1 MTTRDSVFPS
11 RDAIVA
17 FIRANP
23 GKLGTKDI
31 AREFGL
37 KNADRAELKRILRDL
52 ADAGTIAKR
61 GRKVAEPAALPATL
75 IADVTGRD
83 KDGELIATPA
93 EWDEVEN
100 SEPPK
105 IRVHVPR
112 SRQPGTA
119 AGVGDRALL
128 RVEQAG
134 EDDGAVVYRGRVL
147 KIIDHARGRVLG
159 VFRALPMGGGR
170 LVPVDKKQAG
180 RELNIA
186 AADSNGA
193 TDGDLVSVDLVR
205 TRAFGL
211 ASGRVKERLGSVTS
225 EKAISLIAIHAH
237 DIPLAFSPAAL
248 READEAQP
256 AALKGREDWRE
267 VPLVTIDPPDAKDHD
282 DAVHAEPDSDPANKG
297 GFIVHVAIA
306 DVAFYVRSGSALDRD
321 ALKRGNSVYF
331 PDRVVPML
339 PERIS
344 NDLCSLVPNQPR
356 GALAVR
362 MVIGAD
368 GRKRSHSFHRVLM
381 RSAAKLNYAQ
391 AQAAIDGRPDDMTG
405 PLLDPILKPLYAAY
419 EVAKKARDERD
430 PLDLDIPERKILL
443 KADGTVDRVV
453 VPERLD
459 AHRLIEEFMILA
471 NVAAAEMLEKK
482 SLPLIYRVHDEP
494 TQEKVHALQEFLKTL
509 DLPFAKGGA
518 LRPSLFNRVLT
529 LVAGQDY
536 EPLVNEVVLRSQ
548 AQAEYSAENYGHFG
562 LNLRR
567 YAHFTSPIRR
577 YADLVVHRA
586 LIRALGLG
594 EGALPDSETSETL
607 SEVAAQISVTE
618 RRAMKAERETAD
630 RLIAHHLVDRIGA
643 SFQGRIS
650 GVTRAGLFVKL
661 QDTGADGLIPIR
673 TLGTEYFNYDE
684 ARHAL
689 VGSRSGAMHRLGDV
703 VDVRL
708 VEAAPI
714 AGALRF
720 ELLSE
725 AQTGPRNRRGKS
737 SKPEAFNSEAFRP
750 EGFRPEGFKA
760 KESRPKGSSRPKA
773 MPGRAK
779 DRKAAKPGKT
789 KGSSKSKKGT
799 SWKR

>member
-1 MTTRDSVFPS
+1 VKRKHDNGFPG

-23 GKLGTKDI
+23 GKIGTREI

-37 KNADRAELKRILRDL
+37 KNADRVELKRILREL
-52 ADAGTIAKR
+52 ADEGAIAKR
-61 GRKVAEPAALPATL
+61 GRKIDEPTALPPTV
-75 IADVTGRD
+75 IADITGRD
-83 KDGELIATPA
+83 TDGELLATPT
-93 EWDEVEN
+93 EWDTEEGG
-100 SEPPK
+100 PAPK
-105 IRVHVPR
+105 IRIHVPR
-112 SRQPGTA
+112 RPQPGTA
-119 AGVGDRALL
+119 AGVGDRALMRIEKL
-128 RVEQAG
+128 DEG
-134 EDDGAVVYRGRVL
+134 DGALYRGRVI
-147 KIIDHARGRVLG
+147 KVIDHARTRLLG
-159 VFRALPMGGGR
+159 IFRKAPDGGGR

-186 AADSNGA
+186 PPDTGGA
-193 TDGDLVSVDLVR
+193 EDGDLVSVDLVR
-205 TRAFGL
+205 TRGYGL
-211 ASGRVKERLGSVTS
+211 ASGKVKERLGSLSS

-237 DIPLAFSPAAL
+237 EIPQAFSPGAL
-248 READEAQP
+248 REAEQAQP
-256 AALKGREDWRE
+256 ASLKGREDWRDL
-267 VPLVTIDPPDAKDHD
+267 PLVTIDPPDAKDHD
-282 DAVHAEPDSDPANKG
+282 DAVHAAPDDDPTNKG
-297 GFIVHVAIA
+297 GYIVHVAIA
-306 DVAFYVRSGSALDRD
+306 DVAFYVRPGSALDRD
-321 ALKRGNSVYF
+321 ALTRGNSVYF

-344 NDLCSLVPNQPR
+344 NDLCSLVPGQPR

-362 MVIGAD
+362 MVIGHD

-391 AQAAIDGRPDDMTG
+391 AQAAIDGRPDDTTG
-405 PLLDPILKPLYAAY
+405 PLLEPILKPLYAAY
-419 EVAKKARDERD
+419 ALVKLARDERD
-430 PLDLDIPERKILL
+430 PLDLDLPERKILL
-443 KADGTVDRVV
+443 KPDGSVDRVI

-482 SLPLIYRVHDEP
+482 ALPLIYRVHDEP
-494 TQEKVHALQEFLKTL
+494 SQEKVHNLQEFLKTL
-509 DLPFAKGGA
+509 DLPFAKSGA
-518 LRPSLFNRVLT
+518 LRPSLFNRVL
-529 LVAGQDY
+529 GQVRGEDY

-577 YADLVVHRA
+577 YADLIVHRA

-594 EGALPDSETSETL
+594 EGALPETETLESL

-630 RLIAHHLVDRIGA
+630 RLIAHFLADRIGA
-643 SFQGRIS
+643 TFQGRIS

-661 QDTGADGLIPIR
+661 SDTGADGLIPIR
-673 TLGTEYFNYDE
+673 TLGTEYYNYDE
-684 ARHAL
+684 TRHAL

-708 VEAAPI
+708 VEAAPV

-725 AQTGPRNRRGKS
+725 GQVIPRGRKHDGAQASTKASKSLPGRSPRGKTRKS
-737 SKPEAFNSEAFRP
+737 H
-750 EGFRPEGFKA
+750 KA
-760 KESRPKGSSRPKA
+760 KSGK
-773 MPGRAK
+773 
-779 DRKAAKPGKT
+779 AKPGK
-789 KGSSKSKKGT
+789 SKKGK

>member
-1 MTTRDSVFPS
+1 MKRKHDNGFPS

-23 GKLGTKDI
+23 GKIGTREI

-37 KNADRAELKRILRDL
+37 KNADRVELKRILREL
-52 ADAGTIAKR
+52 ADDGAIAKR
-61 GRKVAEPAALPATL
+61 GRKIHEPATL
-75 IADVTGRD
+75 PPTVVADITGRD
-83 KDGELIATPA
+83 TDGELLATPT
-93 EWDEVEN
+93 EWDTEE
-100 SEPPK
+100 SGPAPK
-105 IRVHVPR
+105 IRIHVPR
-112 SRQPGTA
+112 RPQPGTA
-119 AGVGDRALL
+119 AGVGDRALMRIEKL
-128 RVEQAG
+128 DEG
-134 EDDGAVVYRGRVL
+134 DGALYRGRVI
-147 KIIDHARGRVLG
+147 KVIDHARTRLLG
-159 VFRALPMGGGR
+159 IFRPAPGGGGR

-186 AADSNGA
+186 PSDTGGA
-193 TDGDLVSVDLVR
+193 EDGDLVSVDLVR
-205 TRAFGL
+205 TRGYGL
-211 ASGRVKERLGSVTS
+211 ASGKVKERLGSLSS

-237 DIPLAFSPAAL
+237 EIPQAFSPSAV
-248 READEAQP
+248 REAEDAQP
-256 AALKGREDWRE
+256 ASLKGREDWRE
-267 VPLVTIDPPDAKDHD
+267 LPLVTIDPPDAKDHD
-282 DAVHAEPDSDPANKG
+282 DAVHAAPDPDPNNRG
-297 GFIVHVAIA
+297 GYIVHVAIA
-306 DVAFYVRSGSALDRD
+306 DVAFYVRPGSALDRD
-321 ALKRGNSVYF
+321 ALTRGNSVYF

-344 NDLCSLVPNQPR
+344 NDLCSLVPGEPR

-362 MVIGAD
+362 MVIGPD

-381 RSAAKLNYAQ
+381 RSAAKLHYAQ
-391 AQAAIDGRPDDMTG
+391 AQAAIDGRPDDTTG
-405 PLLDPILKPLYAAY
+405 PLLEPILKPLYAAY
-419 EVAKKARDERD
+419 ALVKLARDERD
-430 PLDLDIPERKILL
+430 PLDLDLPERKILL
-443 KADGTVDRVV
+443 KADGSVDRVI

-482 SLPLIYRVHDEP
+482 ALPLIYRVHDEP
-494 TQEKVHALQEFLKTL
+494 SQEKVHNLQEFLKTL
-509 DLPFAKGGA
+509 DLPFAKTGA
-518 LRPSLFNRVLT
+518 LRPALFNRVL
-529 LVAGQDY
+529 GQVRGEDY

-577 YADLVVHRA
+577 YADLIVHRA

-594 EGALPDSETSETL
+594 EGALPETETLETL

-630 RLIAHHLVDRIGA
+630 RLIAHFLADRIGA
-643 SFQGRIS
+643 TFQGRIS

-661 QDTGADGLIPIR
+661 SDTGADGLIPIR
-673 TLGTEYFNYDE
+673 TLGTEYYNYDE
-684 ARHAL
+684 TRHAL

-708 VEAAPI
+708 VEAAPV

-725 AQTGPRNRRGKS
+725 GQVIPRGRKRDGSKAQAKPSKSHPGRSPRDKVRKPHKGKS
-737 SKPEAFNSEAFRP
+737 GK
-750 EGFRPEGFKA
+750 
-760 KESRPKGSSRPKA
+760 
-773 MPGRAK
+773 
-779 DRKAAKPGKT
+779 AKPGK
-789 KGSSKSKKGT
+789 SKKGK

>member
-1 MTTRDSVFPS
+1 VKQKHDNGFPS

-17 FIRANP
+17 FIKKNP
-23 GKLGTKDI
+23 GKVGTKEI

-52 ADAGTIAKR
+52 ADQGTIKKDGKR
-61 GRKVAEPAALPATL
+61 ISEAATLPATVL
-75 IADVTGRD
+75 ADITGRD
-83 KDGELIATPA
+83 KDGELIASPA
-93 EWDEVEN
+93 EWDEVE
-100 SEPPK
+100 SGEPPK
-105 IRVHVPR
+105 IRIHIPR
-112 SRQPGTA
+112 HARPGAT

-128 RVEQAG
+128 RVERT
-134 EDDGAVVYRGRVL
+134 DDKGAAYRGRVI
-147 KIIDHARGRVLG
+147 KVIDHARHRVLG
-159 VFRALPMGGGR
+159 LFRSSPDGGGR

-186 AADSNGA
+186 KQDTLGA
-193 TDGDLVSVDLVR
+193 VDGDLVSVDLVR
-205 TRAFGL
+205 SRGFGL
-211 ASGRVKERLGSVTS
+211 AAGKVRERLGSIAS

-237 DIPLAFSPAAL
+237 DIPMEFSKAAL
-248 READEAQP
+248 QEAEEAKP
-256 AALKGREDWRE
+256 PVLKGREDWRD

-282 DAVHAEPDSDPANKG
+282 DAVHAEPDGDPNNKG
-297 GFIVHVAIA
+297 GYIVNVAIA
-306 DVAFYVRSGSALDRD
+306 DVAFYVRPGSALDHD
-321 ALKRGNSVYF
+321 AFLRGNSVYF

-344 NDLCSLVPNQPR
+344 NNLCSLVPGEPR

-362 MVIGAD
+362 LVIGPN

-381 RSAAKLNYAQ
+381 RSAAKLSYAQ
-391 AQAAIDGRPDDMTG
+391 AQAAIDGKVDDITG
-405 PLLDPILKPLYAAY
+405 PLLNRILKPLYAAY
-419 EVAKKARDERD
+419 AVVKRARDERD

-443 KADGTVDRVV
+443 KGDGTVDRVV

-459 AHRLIEEFMILA
+459 AHKLIEEFMILA
-471 NVAAAEMLEKK
+471 NVAAAETLERKA
-482 SLPLIYRVHDEP
+482 LPLIYRVHDEP
-494 TQEKVHALQEFLKTL
+494 TLEKVHALQEFLKTL
-509 DLPFAKGGA
+509 DVPFAKSGA

-536 EPLVNEVVLRSQ
+536 EQLVNEVVLRSQ

-577 YADLVVHRA
+577 YADLIVHRG

-594 EGALPDSETSETL
+594 EGALPDSETAEHL
-607 SEVAAQISVTE
+607 SEVAAEISVTE

-643 SFQGRIS
+643 TFQGRIS

-661 QDTGADGLIPIR
+661 DDTGADGLIPIR
-673 TLGTEYFNYDE
+673 SLGSEYFNYDE
-684 ARHAL
+684 TRHAL

-708 VEAAPI
+708 VEAQPI

-725 AQTGPRNRRGKS
+725 GQVFPRHQRRERAVARRKDRPHREKERRPERKKSGKAKRGKS
-737 SKPEAFNSEAFRP
+737 
-750 EGFRPEGFKA
+750 
-760 KESRPKGSSRPKA
+760 
-773 MPGRAK
+773 
-779 DRKAAKPGKT
+779 
-789 KGSSKSKKGT
+789 
-799 SWKR
+799 WKR

>member
-1 MTTRDSVFPS
+1 VKQKLDNGFPTRDAV
-11 RDAIVA
+11 VA

-23 GKLGTKDI
+23 GKVGTKEI

-37 KNADRAELKRILRDL
+37 KNADRAELKRVLRDL
-52 ADAGTIAKR
+52 ADQGTIQKQ
-61 GRKVAEPAALPATL
+61 GKKVVETAELPATL
-75 IADVTGRD
+75 LADITTRD
-83 KDGELIATPA
+83 ADGELIATPA
-93 EWDEVEN
+93 EWDEVEQ

-105 IRVHVPR
+105 IRIHVPR
-112 SRQPGTA
+112 HARPGA
-119 AGVGDRALL
+119 MAGVGDRVLL
-128 RVEQAG
+128 RVERLT
-134 EDDGAVVYRGRVL
+134 DDEAATYRGRVI
-147 KIIDHARGRVLG
+147 KVIDHAKSRVLG
-159 VFRALPMGGGR
+159 VFRATPDGGGR

-186 AADSNGA
+186 KPDTAGA
-193 TDGDLVSVDLVR
+193 QNGDLVSVDIVR
-205 TRAFGL
+205 SRGFGL
-211 ASGRVKERLGSVTS
+211 ASGKVKERLGSIAS

-237 DIPLAFSPAAL
+237 DIPMAFS
-248 READEAQP
+248 REAMREAEEAQP
-256 AALKGREDWRE
+256 ATLKGREDWRD

-282 DAVHAEPDSDPANKG
+282 DAVHAELDIDPNNKG

-306 DVAFYVRSGSALDRD
+306 DVAFYVRAGSALDHE
-321 ALKRGNSVYF
+321 ALIRGNSVYF

-344 NDLCSLVPNQPR
+344 NDLCSLVPGEPR

-362 MVIGAD
+362 MVIGPD

-381 RSAAKLNYAQ
+381 RSAAKLHYAQ
-391 AQAAIDGRPDDMTG
+391 AQAAIDGRTDDSTG

-419 EVAKKARDERD
+419 EAVKRARDERD
-430 PLDLDIPERKILL
+430 PLELDIPERKILL
-443 KADGTVDRVV
+443 KADGTVDRVI

-471 NVAAAEMLEKK
+471 NVAAAETLEKK

-494 TQEKVHALQEFLKTL
+494 TLEKVHALQEFLKTL
-509 DLPFAKGGA
+509 EIPFAKSGA

-536 EPLVNEVVLRSQ
+536 ESLVNEVVLRSQ

-594 EGALPDSETSETL
+594 EGAMPESETPEHL
-607 SEVAAQISVTE
+607 SEVAAQISLTE

-630 RLIAHHLVDRIGA
+630 RLIAHHLADRVGA
-643 SFQGRIS
+643 TFQGRIS

-661 QDTGADGLIPIR
+661 DDTGADGLVPIR
-673 TLGTEYFNYDE
+673 TLGTEYYNYDE
-684 ARHAL
+684 TRHAL
-689 VGSRSGAMHRLGDV
+689 VGKRSGAMHRLGDV

-708 VEAAPI
+708 VEAQPI

-720 ELLSE
+720 ELLSGG
-725 AQTGPRNRRGKS
+725 QNIPRGRNQDRFARSRAKEKSGERSGRKLRDTKRKPDRKKSGKEK
-737 SKPEAFNSEAFRP
+737 SKGKN
-750 EGFRPEGFKA
+750 KA
-760 KESRPKGSSRPKA
+760 KKGR
-773 MPGRAK
+773 
-779 DRKAAKPGKT
+779 
-789 KGSSKSKKGT
+789 
-799 SWKR
+799 SWR